1 VSKRHK
7 LELAKAYGRP
17 LDMENEGEFF
27 TDPSIDRTEKRRH
40 AQVGRVVTQDGIAK
54 GGLVL
59 SYRNGLH
66 QVVLNDGTA
75 LNLIWI
81 WSNENKKDPAGIS
94 SCGWQLYKEA
104 NIE

>member
-1 VSKRHK
+1 MNKRHK

-17 LDMENEGEFF
+17 LDMEIEGEF
-27 TDPSIDRTEKRRH
+27 TDPSFDRTLRRRH

-59 SYRNGLH
+59 SYKNGLH

-94 SCGWQLYKEA
+94 SCGWQLYKEDT
-104 NIE
+104 IE